1 VELHFVDQP
10 CLEVLLSD
18 VRATAQAD
26 VLIAGSFPG
35 LLEGGSD
42 SVGDEREAG
51 ASLLGNRLA
60 GVVGDDEDRHV
71 ERRIVPSPA
80 VPRVISPWALAAE
93 HVPAHHGRS
102 KVLERFL
109 DDPGRSVY
117 FATLLAVR
125 LTPGR
130 KSEDPLVEP
139 YAPRPS
145 GFSSL
150 WFGPAMKPSNEI
162 EMP

>member
-1 VELHFVDQP
+1 MSRFPREPVHDAVGEVGHAGRLDHARALKPDLRAPEVVEQPGPVSKEDRDDVELHFVDQP

-35 LLEGGSD
+35 RLEGGSD

-71 ERRIVPSPA
+71 ERRIVPPPA
-80 VPRVISPWALAAE
+80 SAR
-93 HVPAHHGRS
+93 R
-102 KVLERFL
+102 
-109 DDPGRSVY
+109 
-117 FATLLAVR
+117 
-125 LTPGR
+125 
-130 KSEDPLVEP
+130 
-139 YAPRPS
+139 
-145 GFSSL
+145 
-150 WFGPAMKPSNEI
+150 
-162 EMP
+162 